1 MQTNL
6 ERDVRFLKIYAAVAT
21 LVLTAVLLSAFTY
34 QQNRKQRF
42 EEIDVE
48 RINIVEKDGKLRMVI
63 SNRERQHPGVV
74 DGKTLTRPN
83 GRPPGMIFFNHL
95 GDEAGG
101 LIFDENGGKGHFLS
115 LTFDKARQDQTIGLQ
130 HLEGDNGQ
138 YFAGLTIWDRP
149 NTSLADFLDKSEAI
163 QQMPDGPDKAAAL
176 RALRVEGLSPTRI
189 SIAKNRDKSATIVLS
204 DANGKPRI
212 RLSVEETGNPK
223 LDFLDESGRI
233 TYTLPDKNQTR

>member
-1 MQTNL
+1 METRL
-6 ERDVRFLKIYAAVAT
+6 ERDVRFLKIYATVAT
-21 LVLTAVLLSAFTY
+21 LVLTVVLLSAFAY
-34 QQNRKQRF
+34 QQNRKQKF

-74 DGKTLTRPN
+74 DGKIMARPN
-83 GRPPGMIFFNHL
+83 GRAPGMIFFNHL

-101 LIFDENGGKGHFLS
+101 LMFNENGGKGHFLS
-115 LTFDKARQDQTIGLQ
+115 LTFDKSRQDQTIGLQ
-130 HLEGDNGQ
+130 HLESDNGQ
-138 YFAGLTIWDRP
+138 YFAGLNIWDRP
-149 NTSLADFLDKSEAI
+149 NTSLADFMTKSEAI
-163 QQMPDGPDKAAAL
+163 QQMPNGPDKTAAL
-176 RALRVEGLSPTRI
+176 RALRLEGFAPERI
-189 SIAKNRDKSATIVLS
+189 SIGKNRDKSATIVLS

-233 TYTLPDKNQTR
+233 TYTLPEQK